1 MAYDVA
7 RERTVLFGGWGPGSN
22 YPPDTCEW
30 DGSNWT
36 QETPAVRPPLR
47 AGHAMAYDVA
57 RQRTVVFG
65 GNPPFSLS
73 NLSDTWEWDGSYWT
87 QVTPSVSP
95 PEHCMHAMAYDFARQ
110 RVVLFGGA
118 AGEASDDTWLFGPD
132 TPAVA
137 QPFGTACAGSSGAP
151 VLTSSAPY
159 LGNPAFALDLLSAR
173 AASPCAF
180 GLSAATQSLPIGP
193 CTLHLLDP
201 FLLALAVTNAT
212 GFATTPAIA
221 LPLDST
227 LRGVTLFAQ
236 AAVVDPQSTPGI
248 AFTAG
253 RLLVLG
259 D

>member
-1 MAYDVA
+1 MP
-7 RERTVLFGGWGPGSN
+7 R
-22 YPPDTCEW
+22 
-30 DGSNWT
+30 
-36 QETPAVRPPLR
+36 
-47 AGHAMAYDVA
+47 H
-57 RQRTVVFG
+57 
-65 GNPPFSLS
+65 
-73 NLSDTWEWDGSYWT
+73 
-87 QVTPSVSP
+87 
-95 PEHCMHAMAYDFARQ
+95 
-110 RVVLFGGA
+110 
-118 AGEASDDTWLFGPD
+118 
-132 TPAVA
+132 
-137 QPFGTACAGSSGAP
+137 SSGAP

-221 LPLDST
+221 LPLDSA